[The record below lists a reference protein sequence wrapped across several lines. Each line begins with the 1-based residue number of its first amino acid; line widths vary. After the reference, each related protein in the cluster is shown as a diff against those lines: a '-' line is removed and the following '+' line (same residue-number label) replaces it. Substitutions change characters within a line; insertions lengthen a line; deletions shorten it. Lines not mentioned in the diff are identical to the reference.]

1 MLATWDSAGVRLLL
15 TALRCAKGDPAGNLV
30 RHRDLVERGAA
41 ADCELVLFP
50 EMSLTGSGPD
60 SAVPLEHPS
69 VRDLVGASAGGPAI
83 CFGLAEALAGDRPW
97 ITQVVAAGGRIV
109 QLHRKAGV
117 APDEQDHY
125 RAGAGSGAFALAGT
139 SMSLAVCAE
148 IGLDASY
155 RTGSSLVLGP
165 AAPGLYGRRKTPDD
179 WRRGF
184 DWWRGS
190 VLDDAARWL
199 RPGSVLA
206 VSTQAGATEDEDF
219 PGWCAL
225 VAPRGHVLD
234 ELPDWGEGSLVI
246 EHTFV

>member
-1 MLATWDSAGVRLLL
+1 MRLLL

-30 RHRDLVERGAA
+30 LHRDLVERGAA
-41 ADCELVLFP
+41 AGCGLVLFP

-60 SAVPLEHPS
+60 SAVTLEHPS
-69 VRDLVGASAGGPAI
+69 VRDLVTASAGGPAI
-83 CFGLAEALAGDRPW
+83 CFGLAESVADERPW
-97 ITQVVAAGGRIV
+97 ITQVVAAGGSIV

-125 RAGAGSGAFALAGT
+125 RAGVGSGAFELDGT
-139 SMSLAVCAE
+139 AISLAVCAE
-148 IGLDASY
+148 IGLGASY
-155 RTGSSLVLGP
+155 RTGASLVLGP
-165 AAPGLYGRRKTPDD
+165 AAPGLYGRRNSPDD

-190 VLDDAARWL
+190 VLDDAAKWL

-225 VAPRGHVLD
+225 VASGGRVVG
-234 ELPDWGEGSLVI
+234 ELADWQEGSLVI
-246 EHTFV
+246 EHMFV